1 VSSAASSVSS
11 PVRVLGDAIPGER
24 VRDVLLTAGYAG
36 AIALA
41 AQLYFYLPG
50 NPVPITAQTFVVL
63 AGAIVLGST
72 RATIGGLG
80 YLALGVAGVP
90 WFAAANGATV
100 GYIVGFVAA
109 GMLLG
114 AVARRGHLRGPGQV
128 AAAMVVGNLV
138 IYALGVVWIA
148 GALQLQPGFLAAFG
162 FDGMPGLTAL
172 LSMFVVP
179 FLIGDAVKIAAATA
193 LVPVAWKLVGRD
205 ES

>member
-1 VSSAASSVSS
+1 VSSATSSVNSQ
-11 PVRVLGDAIPGER
+11 VRVLGDAIPGER
-24 VRDVLLTAGYAG
+24 VRDVLLTVGYA
-36 AIALA
+36 ASIALA
-41 AQLYFYLPG
+41 AQVYFFLPG

-72 RATIGGLG
+72 RATVGALG

-114 AVARRGHLRGPGQV
+114 AVARRGHLRGPVQV

-172 LSMFVVP
+172 LTMFVVP
-179 FLIGDAVKIAAATA
+179 FLVGDAVKIAAATA
-193 LVPVAWKLVGRD
+193 LVPVAWKLVGRGTD
-205 ES
+205 